1 MGDGNISGK
10 GIATQARDGA
20 IFRLQLPGALD
31 CATAYDADNTASRR
45 VSDKLGYLDDGVTH
59 YSYEGVRHTRCR
71 RVLPVRVWEEVKPEW
86 VKEVEVFGWDNVKS
100 FFFPE
105 GQ

>member
-1 MGDGNISGK
+1 M
-10 GIATQARDGA
+10 
-20 IFRLQLPGALD
+20 
-31 CATAYDADNTASRR
+31 
-45 VSDKLGYLDDGVTH
+45 SDKLGYLDDGVTH